1 MHRHAVARRSDMHQM
16 TPGLSHLTSE
26 SPNHVCH
33 DEHMPVAGD
42 LLGITLGTRKM
53 TLKAKTPKS
62 THSLAFSAEIYHYQK
77 MGL

>member
-16 TPGLSHLTSE
+16 TPGLSHLASE

-53 TLKAKTPKS
+53 TL
-62 THSLAFSAEIYHYQK
+62 
-77 MGL
+77 